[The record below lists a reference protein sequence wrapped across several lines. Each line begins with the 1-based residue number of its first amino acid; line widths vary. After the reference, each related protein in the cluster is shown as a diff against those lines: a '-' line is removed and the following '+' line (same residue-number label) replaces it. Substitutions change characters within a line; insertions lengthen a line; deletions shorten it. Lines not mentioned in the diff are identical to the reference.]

1 MSAQPNRKQQRL
13 AREISKSEG
22 VPYQTALTKIR
33 ATAGPQSPS
42 PVGSVPRPTLFDQ
55 IERTNPSPAGHREDS
70 FSFLN
75 RVDGPYWG
83 NVRDQLELW
92 YEAFPDAD
100 GDLRSRFRNAAPQQ
114 HYAAWWEL
122 YLHRLFKRLG
132 FEIEVHPV
140 LEHSSGRP
148 DFALTRKQEFFYV
161 EALTVFSGIDEPGR
175 HGAREAEITEALES
189 VNNGDFHLKLRFIQ
203 VGSASPRRAPIV
215 REVTGWLNS
224 LDPNA
229 VTNGME
235 RTYELPTKT
244 FTEGDW
250 ILELGAWPVT
260 AEHRGGDHPLIVGA
274 PISGLVN
281 DVEKLRAA
289 LERKHARYK
298 RPEAPLVLAVLA
310 MSSFMED
317 RAIASALFGS
327 EAIMM
332 PKSGVGAAKMVRQPD
347 GFWLNRGGAAG
358 DRASAVLIGKGI
370 MHHNCGGTW
379 PQLWHH
385 PLASEALNVDLP
397 FPAAR
402 VIDDA
407 LQLTDGRG
415 HPHELLGL
423 TADWPGPHPPFPR

>member
-1 MSAQPNRKQQRL
+1 M
-13 AREISKSEG
+13 
-22 VPYQTALTKIR
+22 
-33 ATAGPQSPS
+33 AGDGRTQGRRSP
-42 PVGSVPRPTLFDQ
+42 F
-55 IERTNPSPAGHREDS
+55 
-70 FSFLN
+70 
-75 RVDGPYWG
+75 
-83 NVRDQLELW
+83 
-92 YEAFPDAD
+92 
-100 GDLRSRFRNAAPQQ
+100 
-114 HYAAWWEL
+114 
-122 YLHRLFKRLG
+122 
-132 FEIEVHPV
+132 
-140 LEHSSGRP
+140 
-148 DFALTRKQEFFYV
+148 
-161 EALTVFSGIDEPGR
+161 
-175 HGAREAEITEALES
+175 
-189 VNNGDFHLKLRFIQ
+189 
-203 VGSASPRRAPIV
+203 
-215 REVTGWLNS
+215 
-224 LDPNA
+224 
-229 VTNGME
+229 
-235 RTYELPTKT
+235 
-244 FTEGDW
+244 
-250 ILELGAWPVT
+250 
-260 AEHRGGDHPLIVGA
+260 IVGA
-274 PISGLVN
+274 PISGPVN

-397 FPAAR
+397 FPAVR

-423 TADWPGPHPPFPR
+423 TADWPGPIHRSRDEATAGLDRFASYGWPRAGDRESRTVLSLPRRSAAGSRHRTTDALVKMSTMQALRSLHAPGHSPCEGRSHDLRLECDGIDAAAEYVD